1 MTTHLTELDWARLL
15 GGELGWWAGRHQR
28 RHLRGCATCRQQ
40 EEALLA
46 ERRAFQA
53 APARAAEL
61 GRLGASLPPPASR
74 PTQRPA
80 SRLAWGGAAALALGL
95 AVLAVL
101 PGAPP
106 GDALAAKGGATFT
119 VLVER
124 PGGSDPLGAR
134 CAPGDRLMATWR
146 TPLPHLLVLER
157 DGQGRVQALFPREGA
172 ASARLSAPEGAT
184 PGSWI
189 LDDAP
194 GRECFIAFFSEAPI
208 ATAAAAGALA
218 AAPERPALAGV
229 TAVARCCDKAAR
241 R

>member
-15 GGELGWWAGRHQR
+15 GGELGWWSGRHQR
-28 RHLRGCATCRQQ
+28 RHLRGCTACRRQ

-53 APARAAEL
+53 APARAAERA
-61 GRLGASLPPPASR
+61 RLAAALPPPAG
-74 PTQRPA
+74 RPA
-80 SRLAWGGAAALALGL
+80 LRPVPRLAWGGAAALALGL
-95 AVLAVL
+95 AVLAAL

-146 TPLPHLLVLER
+146 TALPHLLVLER

-172 ASARLSAPEGAT
+172 ASARLPAPEGAT

-189 LDDAP
+189 LDAAP
-194 GRECFIAFFSEAPI
+194 GRECFAAFFSEAPI
-208 ATAAAAGALA
+208 ATAEAARALA
-218 AAPERPALAGV
+218 AAPEGPTLAGAAVV
-229 TAVARCCDKAAR
+229 TRCCDKQVR